1 MAKFLINFQF
11 YKIVRLPLKN
21 ICNFGLSKSRPNNTK
36 IVLLALQPNLKYI
49 LFIYFLPVFFFGS
62 LWAQERDSITPLDRE
77 LKTPQRIPYNDSIE
91 VDFTENDLVEL
102 DTVKLDTV
110 KQKKESFL
118 TDNVTS
124 TAKDYIRFDRKN
136 GRAYLYN
143 QGKIVYGDIT
153 IEAGLIILDN
163 NKKEVYAFGIQDTSG
178 TYTQRPV
185 FTQGQNV
192 VEPDSIRFNF
202 ETEKAL
208 VYNSRTDQGAF
219 KVKGEVTKRQNDSVY
234 YMKNVKFT
242 TSEDVDDPEYYFYA
256 RKIKMVPDKKIVTGF
271 VNMYIA
277 DVPTPLGLPFGY
289 FPLTEDRAS
298 GFIVPSFGDNNQRGY
313 FLQNGGY
320 YFAVNDY
327 FDLATLGSYYTN
339 GSYDFRVQSNYK
351 LRYQF
356 SGAFNF
362 RYEKLL
368 NSEPGFPDFSER
380 TVYNVTWTHSQD
392 ANANP
397 NSRFSASVNLG
408 SSQYYQQTINQTNT
422 GNFLNNTMNS
432 SVTYNKTFQGE
443 PQVNLTVG
451 ATHTQNSNTGDI
463 NMTLPTVNASM
474 SRIYPFEPKSGT
486 KKGAIQNINFQ
497 YSVRGENRFRTN
509 DSVFFQ
515 PEMFREAVS
524 GIQHT
529 IPINTN
535 FKVFDYFSVS
545 AGTSFQE
552 NWVFKTFERSYD
564 ENRQEEVIDTVRG
577 FDAYRTYNFNTS
589 VGTTIYGIFDFG
601 KDKKIQAIRHTVRP
615 SVSYTINP
623 AFDEFYDTYLIPGTS
638 GLEDEIVE
646 YSRFQGSL
654 YGAPGNRY
662 SSSIGFSVTNDFEA
676 KVRSKDTLAEEPEKR
691 KLLSNLSFSSSYDL
705 AADTLAMAPVQVR
718 GTLPIIPSKLDI
730 NFNAALDPYA
740 LDNNNRRIDE
750 WNINNGGSL
759 FRLTRGNVSFGYSFS
774 DKDFATGGDKNTD
787 KVENDTFRQG
797 GRTDDLFGKGM
808 NYDGTFEDEDEEEE
822 TVEND
827 TERYNY
833 KIPWDLRLSYTMTYN
848 NLNRQN
854 EISSHSLMFS
864 GNVELSPRWSVG
876 ASSGYDIK
884 NQGFTF
890 TQLRFQRDL
899 ESWRLSFN
907 WTPFGTRESWYFFIG
922 IKASV
927 LSDIKYDKNR
937 ERDRNL

>member
-1 MAKFLINFQF
+1 MQA
-11 YKIVRLPLKN
+11 
-21 ICNFGLSKSRPNNTK
+21 
-36 IVLLALQPNLKYI
+36 NLKYI
-49 LFIYFLPVFFFGS
+49 VLIYFLPLFFFGG
-62 LWAQERDSITPLDRE
+62 LRAQERDSIASVNSE
-77 LKTPQRIPYNDSIE
+77 FNTPQLIPVNDSLRINYI
-91 VDFTENDLVEL
+91 ENDLVVL
-102 DTVKLDTV
+102 DTVKIDTLAA
-110 KQKKESFL
+110 KKESFL

-136 GRAYLYN
+136 NRAYLYN
-143 QGKIVYGDIT
+143 QSKIVYGDIT

-163 NKKEVYAFGIQDTSG
+163 LKKEVYAFGIKDSTG
-178 TYTQRPV
+178 AYTQRPV

-202 ETEKAL
+202 DSEKAL

-320 YFAVNDY
+320 YFAVSDY

-339 GSYDFRVQSNYK
+339 GSYDFRVESNYK
-351 LRYQF
+351 VRYKF
-356 SGAFNF
+356 NGRFNF

-368 NSEPGFPDFSER
+368 NEEPGFPNYSEQSI
-380 TVYNVTWTHSQD
+380 YNITWSHSQD

-397 NSRFSASVNLG
+397 DSRFSASVNLG
-408 SSQYYQQTINQTNT
+408 SSKYYKQTINQTNS

-432 SVTYNKTFQGE
+432 SVSYNKTFRGKPE
-443 PQVNLTVG
+443 VNLTVA
-451 ATHTQNSNTGDI
+451 ATHQQNSNSGDI
-463 NMTLPTVNASM
+463 NMTLPTVQASM

-486 KKGAIQNINFQ
+486 KKGIIQNINFQ
-497 YSVRGENRFRTN
+497 YSVRGENRFKTN
-509 DSVFFQ
+509 DSIFFK
-515 PEMFREAVS
+515 PEMFKNAIS
-524 GIQHT
+524 GIQHS

-535 FKVFDYFSVS
+535 FKIFNHFSVS

-552 NWVFKTFERSYD
+552 NWVFKTFDRSYN
-564 ENRQEEVIDTVRG
+564 ETTQEVEIDTSRG

-589 VGTTIYGIFDFG
+589 IGTTIYGIFNFG
-601 KDKKIQAIRHTVRP
+601 KDKKIQAIRHTIRP
-615 SVSYTINP
+615 SVSYSINP
-623 AFDEFYDTYLIPGTS
+623 AFDQFYDTYLVPGTS
-638 GLEDEIVE
+638 GVEDKLVE

-662 SSSIGFSVTNDFEA
+662 SSNIGFSVTNDFEA
-676 KVRSKDTLAEEPEKR
+676 KVKPKDSLAEEPEKR

-705 AADTLAMAPVQVR
+705 AADTLALAPLQVR
-718 GTLPIIPSKLDI
+718 GTLPVIPSKLDI

-740 LDNNNRRIDE
+740 LDNNNRRVDE

-759 FRLTRGNVSFGYSFS
+759 FRLTRANVSFGYSFS
-774 DKDFATGGDKNTD
+774 DKDFTRDKDENDDET
-787 KVENDTFRQG
+787 ENDTYRQG
-797 GRTDDLFGKGM
+797 GRKDDLFGKGM
-808 NYDGTFEDEDEEEE
+808 NYDGTFEDEEKEPE
-822 TVEND
+822 TVEDD
-827 TERYNY
+827 TERYHY

-876 ASSGYDIK
+876 ASSGYDLK
-884 NQGFTF
+884 NKGFTF

-899 ESWRLSFN
+899 ESWRMSFN
-907 WTPFGTRESWYFFIG
+907 WTPFGNRESWYFFIG